1 MAQGFFCPL
10 GRASSISTRCHC
22 SLKPGERCGRTPLQI
37 LRSVPAHSTVQWM
50 EPFAKRP
57 RVGLEGGD
65 AIAAEDAITFHVL
78 GKDRDGQVILEEN
91 SDFPPEMTH
100 Q

>member
-1 MAQGFFCPL
+1 
-10 GRASSISTRCHC
+10 
-22 SLKPGERCGRTPLQI
+22 
-37 LRSVPAHSTVQWM
+37 M